1 MSRQKLLIV
10 DDDESARFALH
21 EYLEQRGYEVEEA
34 VSCQAALTAFRSSH
48 PDAAILDYSLP
59 DGTAL
64 DLMPRLKALDS
75 EVPLILLTGHGS
87 IDLAVQAIKEG
98 AEHFLTKPV
107 ELLALAVVLERS
119 LENQRSRKRQIAGRT
134 REARRVADPFLGTSP
149 ASRAGV
155 YAARRVGA
163 PDSPVLIQGET
174 GAGKGILAAW
184 LHRSG
189 PRADEAFVDLN
200 CASLAKELFESE
212 LFGYERG
219 AFTSAVSAKQGLL
232 EVAHRGTVFL
242 DEIGDMDPTVQ
253 PKLLKVIEDKRFRRL
268 GDVRDRQVDVRLIV
282 ASHQDLLALVRDKK
296 FRSDLYYRVSTIPL
310 QVPPL
315 RERVEDIAA
324 LAQDLVDRI
333 AADMGRGE
341 VTLTADAMGALKQ
354 YCWPGNVRELRN
366 VLERAVLLCEGRQVG
381 RKDLRF
387 AAEGGL
393 EAEPPET
400 SLTLAEVERRH
411 IERVLR
417 EEKWRVDPAAK
428 RLAVP
433 RSTLY
438 KRIKA
443 LGIEVPRE

>member
-1 MSRQKLLIV
+1 VKRERLLVV

-21 EYLEQRGYEVEEA
+21 DYLEQRGYEVEEA
-34 VSCQAALTAFRSSH
+34 VSCQAGLAAFRAAR

-64 DLMPRLKALDS
+64 ELMPRLKALDS
-75 EVPLILLTGHGS
+75 DVPLIVLTGHGS
-87 IDLAVQAIKEG
+87 IDLAVQAIREG

-107 ELLALAVVLERS
+107 ELAALAVVLERC
-119 LENQRSRKRQIAGRT
+119 LENQRTRKRQLAGRS
-134 REARRVADPFLGTSP
+134 REARRAADPFLGTS
-149 ASRAGV
+149 RAIR
-155 YAARRVGA
+155 ALEEEARRVA
-163 PDSPVLIQGET
+163 SADSPVLIQGET
-174 GAGKGILAAW
+174 GAGKGVLAAW

-189 PRADEAFVDLN
+189 PRAEEAFVDLN

-219 AFTSAVSAKQGLL
+219 AFTSAVAAKQGLL

-282 ASHQDLLALVRDKK
+282 ASHQDLMELVGEKK

-310 QVPPL
+310 RVPPL
-315 RERVEDIAA
+315 RERVEDVPL

-333 AADMGRGE
+333 AGEMGRGE
-341 VTLTADAMGALKQ
+341 ASITAEAMGALQQ
-354 YCWPGNVRELRN
+354 YAWPGNVRELRN
-366 VLERAVLLCEGRQVG
+366 VLERAVLLCEGHELR

-387 AAEGGL
+387 AAPGAP
-393 EAEPPET
+393 EAEAPEAD
-400 SLTLAEVERRH
+400 LTLAEVERRH

-417 EEKWRVDPAAK
+417 EEKWRVDPAAR

>member
-1 MSRQKLLIV
+1 VSRQRLLIV

-21 EYLEQRGYEVEEA
+21 EFLEQRGYAVEETVTCEA
-34 VSCQAALTAFRSSH
+34 GLAAFRSSR

-64 DLMPRLKALDS
+64 ELMPRLKALDAD
-75 EVPLILLTGHGS
+75 VPLILLTGHGS

-107 ELLALAVVLERS
+107 ELAALAVILDRS
-119 LENQRSRKRQIAGRT
+119 LENQRARKRQIAGRT
-134 REARRVADPFLGTSP
+134 REARQAVDPFLGTS
-149 ASRAGV
+149 RAIRGLEED
-155 YAARRVGA
+155 ARRIVGA
-163 PDSPVLIQGET
+163 DSAVLIQGET

-184 LHRSG
+184 LHASG
-189 PRADEAFVDLN
+189 PRAEEAFMDLN
-200 CASLAKELFESE
+200 CASLSKELLESE

-242 DEIGDMDPTVQ
+242 DEIGDMDPSVQ
-253 PKLLKVIEDKRFRRL
+253 PKLLKFLESNRFRRL

-282 ASHQDLLALVRDKK
+282 ASHQDLMALVREKK

-310 QVPPL
+310 LVPPL
-315 RERVEDIAA
+315 RDRAEDIPV
-324 LAQDLVDRI
+324 LAQDLMARI
-333 AADMGRGE
+333 ADEMGRGDVSLSRE
-341 VTLTADAMGALKQ
+341 ALEALKR
-354 YCWPGNVRELRN
+354 YAWPGNVRELRN
-366 VLERAVLLCEGRQVG
+366 VLERAALLTAGRQVG
-381 RKDLRF
+381 SKDLRF
-387 AAEGGL
+387 STDGDPQPTAGES
-393 EAEPPET
+393 T
-400 SLTLAEVERRH
+400 LTLAEVERRH

-417 EEKWRVDPAAK
+417 EEKWRVDPAAR

-443 LGIEVPRE
+443 LGIEVPRG